1 MRVLIIGSG
10 GREHAL
16 ADKIAESTFIS
27 HVFLAPGLKATEMA
41 LSKKHQ
47 KIKFQCVDSSPTDVE
62 RLAEFAV
69 KEKIDLT
76 VVGPEISLNSGIV
89 DVFKQKKLLVFG
101 PSQKAAQIEC
111 SKKFAKQI
119 MISAGLPT
127 AEYKSFTDL
136 SIALDFVQTTPWEKM
151 VIKCDGLAAGKGV
164 VVCENKKQAVQSLND
179 FMKNQILGFNVNEIL
194 IEEYLVGPEVSV
206 FAFCD
211 GERITYCS
219 SACDHKRLYNRNEG
233 PNTGG
238 MGVVSPAPWFT
249 SDDELFAVKKIF
261 KPVVLEMKNNKTP
274 FVGVLFAGLMKT
286 KSGFKVLEFNCRF
299 GDPETQALMPLID
312 EDLFVCL
319 KACAEGQLHQ
329 EKIKMKS
336 MKSVHVVM
344 ASYGYP
350 GTEGLKVRTGDV
362 ITGIDKVTESAH
374 ISLYFAGVRIENE
387 RYLTHGGRVL
397 GVTVVDES
405 FLNAKFKAYREIAK
419 IQFSGCQYRT
429 DIGENL

>member
-1 MRVLIIGSG
+1 MKVLIIGSG

-16 ADKIAESTFIS
+16 ADKLAESTLVSQI
-27 HVFLAPGLKATEMA
+27 FLAPGLKATEMA
-41 LSKKHQ
+41 LSKKYQ
-47 KIKFQCVDSSPTDVE
+47 KIKFQCLDSSPTDVE
-62 RLAEFAV
+62 RLAEFAAR
-69 KEKIDLT
+69 EKIDLT
-76 VVGPEISLNSGIV
+76 VVGPEMSLNAGLV

-136 SIALDFVQTTPWEKM
+136 ATAVDFVKTTPWEKM

-164 VVCENKKQAVQSLND
+164 VVCENKKQAVLSLND

-206 FAFCD
+206 FALCD
-211 GERITYCS
+211 GERITYLS

-249 SDDELFAVKKIF
+249 SEDELFVVNKIF
-261 KPVVLEMKNNKTP
+261 KPVALEMKNNKTP

-286 KSGFKVLEFNCRF
+286 KDGFKVLEFNCRF

-319 KACAEGQLHQ
+319 KACAEGQLKQ
-329 EKIKMKS
+329 EKIKMKLV
-336 MKSVHVVM
+336 KSVHVVM

-350 GTEGLKVRTGDV
+350 GTEGIKLRFGDV
-362 ITGIDKVTESAH
+362 ITGIENV
-374 ISLYFAGVRIENE
+374 IVGPQLSLYFAGVKVENE
-387 RYLTHGGRVL
+387 KYLTHGGRVL

-405 FLNAKFKAYREIAK
+405 LLNAKFKAYREIAK
-419 IQFSGCQYRT
+419 IRFAGCQYRT
-429 DIGENL
+429 DIGESL